1 MSHPNTDV
9 FDGLVLRQHQVGKPL
24 SSGIKCLSNPKIM
37 TNGMD
42 RGFKRGI
49 FPFLERAV
57 DESDLS
63 EVGKGLRVTKS

>member
-1 MSHPNTDV
+1 MEPLKAGRTPSLKKSALSAVRASARISSTSIR
-9 FDGLVLRQHQVGKPL
+9 LL
-24 SSGIKCLSNPKIM
+24 SSK
-37 TNGMD
+37 TWMD

-49 FPFLERAV
+49 FPFLELAV